1 MYLKNWPACRIFMA
15 ALACFVVQLSAAHA
29 ADTPIVRDS
38 SVTNEKIEEL
48 VRRIWEEKWCPPN
61 SLCLD
66 PNEKE
71 TVRLSGNHTYEWIVV
86 HYDARRLSIRA
97 DGDLVLVAHR
107 VLLGD
112 GKLSLSIGGRG
123 GKGKDGAAG
132 RHGGDGGDGPDLTIR
147 LGIVDA
153 SIAPTLGLP
162 SFREQ
167 LPRIKIWSYGGD
179 GGDGG
184 NGGNGGD
191 GGDGGNG
198 GDNGEVHVT
207 VWRSAYAEEATHV
220 GPDERGLLKDE
231 IRTRGGAGGRG
242 GVPGLG
248 GLSGENGENGTSFGA
263 GAVEFPTP
271 DIRKLRCEWEWLGKN
286 QDPPQSS
293 ELRDKLEEECAMP

>member
-15 ALACFVVQLSAAHA
+15 ALTCFVVQLSAVHA
-29 ADTPIVRDS
+29 TDTPIVRDS

-66 PNEKE
+66 PDEKE
-71 TVRLSGNHTYEWIVV
+71 TLRLSGNHTYEWIVV
-86 HYDARRLSIRA
+86 HYDAGRLRISA

-123 GKGKDGAAG
+123 GKGDDGAAG
-132 RHGGDGGDGPDLTIR
+132 RHGGDGDEGPDLTIR

-167 LPRIKIWSYGGD
+167 LPRIRISSY
-179 GGDGG
+179 
-184 NGGNGGD
+184 GGNGGD

-198 GDNGEVHVT
+198 GDGGDSGEVHVT
-207 VWRSAYAEEATHV
+207 VWRSAYAEKATHV

-231 IRTRGGAGGRG
+231 IRTRGGEGGRG
-242 GVPGLG
+242 GAPGQG
-248 GLSGENGENGTSFGA
+248 GQSGQNGQNGNSYGA
-263 GAVEFPTP
+263 LVEFPNP
-271 DIRKLRCEWEWLGKN
+271 DVRRLQCEWEWLGQN

-293 ELRDKLEEECAMP
+293 ELRDKLEEECSQP

>member
-1 MYLKNWPACRIFMA
+1 MYLKNWSACRTFVA
-15 ALACFVVQLSAAHA
+15 ALACFVVPLSAAHA

-66 PNEKE
+66 PDERE
-71 TVRLSGNHTYEWIVV
+71 TVRLSGNHTFEWIVV
-86 HYDARRLSIRA
+86 HYDAGRLRISA
-97 DGDLVLVAHR
+97 DGDLVLSAHR
-107 VLLGD
+107 VLLGRK
-112 GKLSLSIGGRG
+112 KLSLSIGGRG
-123 GKGKDGAAG
+123 GKGDDGAAG
-132 RHGGDGGDGPDLTIR
+132 RQEGDGDDGDDGPDLTIR

-167 LPRIKIWSYGGD
+167 LPRIRISSYGGD
-179 GGDGG
+179 GGDGDD
-184 NGGNGGD
+184 GGD
-191 GGDGGNG
+191 GGDGGDSG
-198 GDNGEVHVT
+198 KVHVT

-231 IRTRGGAGGRG
+231 IRARGGAGGRG
-242 GVPGLG
+242 GVPGQG
-248 GLSGENGENGTSFGA
+248 GMSGENGIARSA
-263 GAVEFPTP
+263 VVEFPNL
-271 DIRKLRCEWEWLGKN
+271 DVRKLQCEWEWLGQN

-293 ELRDKLEEECAMP
+293 ELRKNLEEECTQP